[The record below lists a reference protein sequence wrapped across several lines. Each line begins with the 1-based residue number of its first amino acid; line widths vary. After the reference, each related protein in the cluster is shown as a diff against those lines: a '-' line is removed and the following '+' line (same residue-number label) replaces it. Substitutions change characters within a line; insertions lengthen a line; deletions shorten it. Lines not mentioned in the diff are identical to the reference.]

1 MNNIQ
6 SDKIAFRIDED
17 SFKEIYN
24 LYWEKVFSVCY
35 SNLGESEAAK
45 GMVQEIFKSLWE
57 RKEELEINQSVERY
71 LVRSAKFK
79 VFEYIRNKKIREQH
93 LENIVAN
100 QTTSLNYTENEVM
113 VSSLSERITNLIENL
128 PSQCRRVFKMSREQG
143 LSNKEIASDL
153 LISERAVEYHIS
165 KAVTSLKSHLTEY
178 SY

>member
-1 MNNIQ
+1 MHSITT
-6 SDKIAFRIDED
+6 DKPVFRIDEN
-17 SFKEIYN
+17 SFREIYN

-35 SNLGESEAAK
+35 SNLGETEAAK

-57 RKEELEINQSVERY
+57 RKEELVITQSVERY

-79 VFEYIRNKKIREQH
+79 VFEFIRNKKIREQH
-93 LENIVAN
+93 LENIIAS
-100 QTTSLNYTENEVM
+100 QTTSINYTENEVM
-113 VSSLSERITNLIENL
+113 VRSLSERISTLIESL
-128 PSQCRRVFKMSREQG
+128 PAQCRRVFKMSREQG

-165 KAVTSLKSHLTEY
+165 KAVTSLKSSLPEY

>member
-1 MNNIQ
+1 
-6 SDKIAFRIDED
+6 
-17 SFKEIYN
+17 
-24 LYWEKVFSVCY
+24 
-35 SNLGESEAAK
+35 
-45 GMVQEIFKSLWE
+45 
-57 RKEELEINQSVERY
+57 
-71 LVRSAKFK
+71 
-79 VFEYIRNKKIREQH
+79 
-93 LENIVAN
+93 
-100 QTTSLNYTENEVM
+100 LNYTENEVM

>member
-6 SDKIAFRIDED
+6 TEKIAFRIDEA

-35 SNLGESEAAK
+35 ANLGESEAAK

-57 RKEELEINQSVERY
+57 RKEDLEINQSVERY

-93 LENIVAN
+93 LENIVAS
-100 QTTSLNYTENEVM
+100 QTASLNYTENEVM
-113 VSSLSERITNLIENL
+113 VRSLSERIADLIEDL
-128 PSQCRRVFKMSREQG
+128 PSQCRRVFKMSRDQG